1 MRTMLASAFAALAI
15 AANAAVVE
23 LVPGYAATAPGG
35 KLAHVEAISTVAAGT
50 VSVMSE
56 SLYRTNALEVV
67 ELPPVTNVTYSLVY
81 MDGAQTVTNV
91 TAQAVD
97 FTYIGTNYVSY
108 ATNTVVTTACATNEV
123 TRLALAATNTVDTL
137 TCSSGI
143 GAKSP
148 SDKWIAPGAKVWFTG
163 TAKGRVWLYIE
174 E

>member
-1 MRTMLASAFAALAI
+1 MKTMLASVFAALCF
-15 AANAAVVE
+15 AASAAVVE
-23 LVPGYAATAPGG
+23 LVPGYATTVSGG

-67 ELPPVTNVTYSLVY
+67 ELPPVTNTTYSLIY
-81 MDGAQTVTNV
+81 KDGAQTVTNV

-108 ATNTVVTTACATNEV
+108 ATNTVITTGYATNEV